1 MTGKNFFGKFLS
13 TYLWGNI
20 WAILIVVILLCFGLK
35 YGIDFYTHHG
45 EAIVV
50 PNLVHKSYADAEKV
64 MDDLGLEMVVTD
76 TNYVKTLPPDCILDQ
91 SIVPGKRVKS
101 GHIIY
106 VTINAASAPTLIIP
120 DIIDNSSLREAQL
133 KLMSMGFRLAEPEYV
148 PGEKDWLY
156 AIKVNG
162 KRVVAGQKV
171 PQDVRLVLVAGD
183 GMIDESMDIEYTEP
197 EYRYER
203 VSPDDNMSDE
213 DAFEVVEDG
222 SKEATPSAEEKPAAE
237 NKSSE

>member
-1 MTGKNFFGKFLS
+1 MTGKDFFGKFLS

-20 WAILIVVILLCFGLK
+20 WAILIVVLLLCFGLR
-35 YGIDFYTHHG
+35 YGIGYYTHHG
-45 EAIVV
+45 EAIQV
-50 PNLVHKSYADAEKV
+50 PNLVHKSFAEAEKE
-64 MDDLGLEMVVTD
+64 MDELGLEMVVTD
-76 TNYVKTLPPDCILDQ
+76 TNYIKTLPPDCILEQ

-101 GHIIY
+101 GHVVY

-156 AIKVNG
+156 GIKVNG
-162 KRVVAGQKV
+162 KNVVAGQKV
-171 PQDVRLVLVAGD
+171 PQDAKLVLVAGD
-183 GMIDESMDIEYTEP
+183 GMIDESMGIEYTEP

-203 VSPDDNMSDE
+203 VRPGDDMSDE
-213 DAFEVVEDG
+213 DAFEVIEEDT
-222 SKEATPSAEEKPAAE
+222 KEAAPAQEEKSAAE
-237 NKSSE
+237 GKASE

>member
-1 MTGKNFFGKFLS
+1 MTGKDFFGKFIS

-20 WAILIVVILLCFGLK
+20 WAILIVVLLLCFGLK

-50 PNLVHKSYADAEKV
+50 PDLVHKPYADAEKI

-76 TNYVKTLPPDCILDQ
+76 TNYVKTLPPDCILEQ

-106 VTINAASAPTLIIP
+106 VTVNAASAPTLIIP

-156 AIKVNG
+156 GIKVNG
-162 KRVVAGQKV
+162 KNVVAGQKV
-171 PQDVRLVLVAGD
+171 PQDARLVLVAGD
-183 GMIDESMDIEYTEP
+183 GMIDESMGIEYAEP

-203 VSPDDNMSDE
+203 VSPDDDMSDD
-213 DAFEVVEDG
+213 DAFEVVEEG
-222 SKEATPSAEEKPAAE
+222 AKEAAPSSDEKPASE

>member
-20 WAILIVVILLCFGLK
+20 WAILIVVLLLCFGLK

-50 PNLVHKSYADAEKV
+50 PNLVHKSYAEAEKI
-64 MDDLGLEMVVTD
+64 MDDLDLEMVVTD
-76 TNYVKTLPPDCILDQ
+76 TNYVKTLPPDCILEQ

-101 GHIIY
+101 GHIMY

-156 AIKVNG
+156 GIKVNG
-162 KRVVAGQKV
+162 RNVVAGQKV
-171 PQDVRLVLVAGD
+171 PLDAKLVLVAGD
-183 GMIDESMDIEYTEP
+183 GLIDESMDIEYTEP
-197 EYRYER
+197 EYRYEH
-203 VSPDDNMSDE
+203 VSPTDEMSDE
-213 DAFEVVEDG
+213 DDFEVIEETP
-222 SKEATPSAEEKPAAE
+222 KEATPPAKEEKPAE
-237 NKSSE
+237 SKPSE